1 MSEAPSYRPIQPSPL
16 RNAVVS
22 RAVALSQPFVAGGK
36 ILPSHFQRRP
46 FALVA
51 SPVSDF
57 TAPVDRASPL
67 AWSFRSSPV
76 GRSPYE
82 TNIHQR
88 SPTRR
93 SQGSF
98 TAIAFAMPAS
108 SASRRAAG
116 SNESGL
122 PASMTPMR
130 QRPSTPPTQT
140 TTSRPLRPQRR
151 IL

>member
-1 MSEAPSYRPIQPSPL
+1 PL
-16 RNAVVS
+16 AEG
-22 RAVALSQPFVAGGK
+22 AK

-46 FALVA
+46 SALVA

-67 AWSFRSSPV
+67 AWSFRSSPD

-88 SPTRR
+88 SPIRR
-93 SQGSF
+93 SHGSL
-98 TAIAFAMPAS
+98 TTTAFAMSAS
-108 SASRRAAG
+108 SASRRALG

-122 PASMTPMR
+122 PASITSIR
-130 QRPSTPPTQT
+130 QRPSIPST
-140 TTSRPLRPQRR
+140 
-151 IL
+151 